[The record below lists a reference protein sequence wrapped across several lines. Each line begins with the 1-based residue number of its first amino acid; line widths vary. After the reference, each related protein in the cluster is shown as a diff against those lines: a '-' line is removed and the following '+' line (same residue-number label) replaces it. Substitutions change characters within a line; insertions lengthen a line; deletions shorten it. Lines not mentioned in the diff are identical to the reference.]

1 MLYPSWWIGR
11 ITPLRAAMATVVG
24 IVTLLIVLVD
34 GSRAV
39 WLAMVVASA
48 TLIVPVA
55 LKRWPRDISG
65 QAALGL
71 VLAAGVAVVA
81 ASGILGIVLERLLTG
96 GTVAARW
103 AMWGPLTDA
112 WLSKPVAGYG
122 PGSFAWV
129 LQQTDYF
136 DTNTFAPRHPDSAI
150 FQLLPEAGLLGAA
163 ALLVVLVT
171 LWSPIFRGRSVAAR
185 WVLIAFAV
193 AGVGANPTDFGFLV
207 AVAIAWVAFAIPREP
222 AGPVQAPA
230 AHRLTK
236 ATLVA
241 SFGVVA
247 VAWTATA
254 AADVSYLSA
263 RSAIGVERLDE
274 AIPQLE
280 LARSLDPGMALYARQ
295 FGTAQLLTDDAPAAI
310 LNLEDAVQLNPS
322 DDLAWRAL
330 ALAHSASGD
339 SDSAWAALK
348 RAIDT
353 QRSDPTNLLLAARW
367 EMETGRDAEALTT
380 LGEVVQAWPEIVAAP
395 GWIEFL
401 PPSISTL
408 DVVETALDR
417 WSQDLPSPE
426 PRSFQPALLA
436 VWAGRTNLAEESAE
450 EALGP
455 SLGAMYVAVMG
466 CSPNATLLLERAPD
480 PVLRTSLYWSLVAR
494 QSALDGQVNDR
505 ALRLF
510 AIMAGDLLLSV
521 PSDETLNPLDE
532 NGHGGFSADLW
543 GYRRLTIVWPD
554 YEELPSPWAGT
565 ARLFVQPREALDAS
579 GLDTVVQ
586 ACR

>member
-1 MLYPSWWIGR
+1 
-11 ITPLRAAMATVVG
+11 
-24 IVTLLIVLVD
+24 
-34 GSRAV
+34 
-39 WLAMVVASA
+39 
-48 TLIVPVA
+48 
-55 LKRWPRDISG
+55 
-65 QAALGL
+65 
-71 VLAAGVAVVA
+71 
-81 ASGILGIVLERLLTG
+81 
-96 GTVAARW
+96 
-103 AMWGPLTDA
+103 
-112 WLSKPVAGYG
+112 
-122 PGSFAWV
+122 
-129 LQQTDYF
+129 
-136 DTNTFAPRHPDSAI
+136 
-150 FQLLPEAGLLGAA
+150 
-163 ALLVVLVT
+163 
-171 LWSPIFRGRSVAAR
+171 
-185 WVLIAFAV
+185 VLIAFAV
-193 AGVGANPTDFGFLV
+193 AGVGASPTDFGFLV

-236 ATLVA
+236 ATLIA